1 VFFHDPALELNEGDV
16 VEAGVDC
23 EVETDFETI
32 FSSNVNHEYRCE
44 PVDNW
49 GCIFSGKIVALRG
62 GTPIVDCGG
71 ICVPMDNLT
80 HDQRVIGDWVQFKA
94 YLVTLSD
101 PRPLLRTSRI
111 RPTRRDTRHND
122 GFELHT
128 TGEGRVRITTFGVWR
143 SWKVSLLL
151 VFRHGFYR
159 RGVYMPRITEITD
172 EAIHPS
178 YHRGKLK
185 ILAGWDNWCGYDW
198 FANDE
203 ATDAFLRDFYD
214 KHCRGK

>member
-1 VFFHDPALELNEGDV
+1 VFFHDPRLELNEGDV

-71 ICVPMDNLT
+71 IYVPMDNLT

-101 PRPLLRTSRI
+101 PRP
-111 RPTRRDTRHND
+111 
-122 GFELHT
+122 
-128 TGEGRVRITTFGVWR
+128 
-143 SWKVSLLL
+143 VST
-151 VFRHGFYR
+151 H
-159 RGVYMPRITEITD
+159 E
-172 EAIHPS
+172 
-178 YHRGKLK
+178 
-185 ILAGWDNWCGYDW
+185 
-198 FANDE
+198 
-203 ATDAFLRDFYD
+203 
-214 KHCRGK
+214 

>member
-1 VFFHDPALELNEGDV
+1 MSYRTRFRVRSVPKHDPHSGESCLELEATTGARIRVFFHDPRYPPLELNEGDV

-71 ICVPMDNLT
+71 IYVPMDNLT
-80 HDQRVIGDWVQFKA
+80 HDQRLIGDWVQFKA

-101 PRPLLRTSRI
+101 PRP
-111 RPTRRDTRHND
+111 
-122 GFELHT
+122 
-128 TGEGRVRITTFGVWR
+128 
-143 SWKVSLLL
+143 VST
-151 VFRHGFYR
+151 H
-159 RGVYMPRITEITD
+159 E
-172 EAIHPS
+172 
-178 YHRGKLK
+178 
-185 ILAGWDNWCGYDW
+185 
-198 FANDE
+198 
-203 ATDAFLRDFYD
+203 
-214 KHCRGK
+214 